1 MPKDC
6 YNVIKLKENKRI
18 YVNVYRRKKIMDPTF
33 VYFEDNRAIDSR

>member
-18 YVNVYRRKKIMDPTF
+18 YVNVYRRKIMDPTF